1 MKVALLGNGKM
12 RKSHMRK
19 KRFGLALLVQHCDR
33 GRDSRNQTMIC
44 CDGDAGGAGSKTL
57 AGTRIEEVR
66 VANAVD
72 DHEALVITARREA
85 ATLECDTC
93 NRLLWVSRVP
103 NAHEPACAIRVR
115 ANDCQITPE
124 VDQTGSDAP

>member
-85 ATLECDTC
+85 ALFELHAFF
-93 NRLLWVSRVP
+93 RLARYHRFDSNGPGAFAAGRTRHCEV
-103 NAHEPACAIRVR
+103 AT
-115 ANDCQITPE
+115 QIDE
-124 VDQTGSDAP
+124 ARRLA